1 MKISKYVSR
10 IFFPRR
16 CIHCGSIIP
25 FADDFCQRCSLREC
39 AVPEGFC
46 FHCNSR
52 ECHCEESR
60 ARLSHISAPF
70 IYTDSAKR
78 LLTELKF
85 KGKSY
90 SAELISEEIARKVI
104 SDYPDVRFDFVTFVP
119 MSDNAERRRGYN
131 QSEVLARK
139 VAEKLLLP
147 CREALEKIKD
157 TPKQH
162 YLNASGRRQNL
173 ADAIVLKEGTE
184 IKGKTVLVLDDIKT
198 TGSTLM
204 VCEEVLL
211 SAGARDVYCAVAA
224 IPVFGNMSHSID
236 KKDKKL

>member
-1 MKISKYVSR
+1 MKISKYISR
-10 IFFPRR
+10 IFFPGK

-25 FADDFCQRCSLREC
+25 FSDDFCRQCSLKEC
-39 AVPEGFC
+39 TVPEGFC

-52 ECHCEESR
+52 QCRCEDTDTKLR
-60 ARLSHISAPF
+60 HICAPF
-70 IYTDSAKR
+70 IYTDGAKR

-104 SDYPDVRFDFVTFVP
+104 SDFPDVRFDFVTFVP
-119 MSDNAERRRGYN
+119 MSDNAEKRRGYN

-139 VAEKLLLP
+139 IAGKLFLP
-147 CREALEKIKD
+147 CREALKKTKD

-173 ADAIVLKEGTE
+173 ADAIILREGTE
-184 IKGKTVLVLDDIKT
+184 IKGKTVLLLDDIKT
-198 TGSTLM
+198 TGSTLT

-224 IPVFGNMSHSID
+224 IPVFGNIPRSID
-236 KKDKKL
+236 KKDKKP